1 MAEKNYI
8 EVNLMGKNYILGGTE
23 DEAYLQ
29 RVATYVNGKEAEL
42 KRMQGYLRQNADFQ
56 HLTLL
61 LNMADDYFKT
71 LRQVENLKAK
81 QEQLEEEIY
90 SLKHDLISGRYR
102 HDEKN

>member
-8 EVNLMGKNYILGGTE
+8 EVNLMGKSYILGGSE

-61 LNMADDYFKT
+61 LNMADDYFKA

-81 QEQLEEEIY
+81 QEQMEQEISNLKHELVSSRIRYEEI
-90 SLKHDLISGRYR
+90 
-102 HDEKN
+102 